1 MDPLECLR
9 RALRAQQNAEYMQS
23 LEALFDYYNWR
34 VRGGFE
40 PAVDGERGD
49 VLAYN
54 LACDVLDGMEG
65 K

>member
-1 MDPLECLR
+1 
-9 RALRAQQNAEYMQS
+9 MQS